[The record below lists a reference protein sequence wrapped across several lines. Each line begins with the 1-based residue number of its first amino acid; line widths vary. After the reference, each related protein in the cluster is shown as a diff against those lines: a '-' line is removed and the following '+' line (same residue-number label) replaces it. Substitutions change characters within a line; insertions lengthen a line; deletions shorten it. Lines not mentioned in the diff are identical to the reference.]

1 MRVMINRRFIYLLLT
16 LFIVLCSIETYAFDS
31 NAGGIADK
39 ELEESLLGLGAKS
52 RKTIKRSIKNIEA
65 LGDSILALP
74 ALEALLERRL
84 KVDDKNHR
92 IFILDETGTS
102 ARDVIAGNI
111 VSVEGLKLRTPMIN
125 NYIRRLLRLVIAQL
139 KLSSP
144 NIKDRL
150 FAVEE
155 LLKHP
160 REEFRETLSKALN
173 NETDSRVADSLSL
186 LMALIDLNCDDSERR
201 VEAISI
207 IGESGSID
215 FKSELQALL
224 EKNDDGSYVEP
235 NEEVRKIARK
245 TIKGIENKQL
255 FINQVGNLFYG
266 ISLGSVLLLAAMG
279 LAITFGLMGVI
290 NMAHGEMLM
299 LGAYSTYV
307 IQNLFNTYLPSLFD
321 WYLLAAIPTA
331 FAVSCLVGMVLERSV
346 IRYLYG
352 RPLETLLAT
361 WGISLVLI
369 QTVRS
374 IFGAQN
380 VEVANPSWL
389 SGGIELLQG
398 VVLPYSRLAIIVF
411 VVFVVTLVWTLFQ
424 RTRLGLNA
432 RAVIQNRPMAA
443 CMGIAT
449 SRVDMWT
456 FGLGSG
462 VAGLGGVAL
471 SQIGNVGPELGQLY
485 IIDSFMVVVL
495 GGVGK
500 IAGTVAGAMGLGIIN
515 KFLEPVSGAVLG
527 KIIVLLLIILFIQK
541 RPQGIFALKG
551 RTVDN

>member
-1 MRVMINRRFIYLLLT
+1 MINRRFIYLFLA
-16 LFIVLCSIETYAFDS
+16 LFLALCSVETYAFDDDT
-31 NAGGIADK
+31 GGIASR
-39 ELEESLLGLGAKS
+39 ELEKSLLGLGAKS

-65 LGDSILALP
+65 LGDPIIALP

-84 KVDDKNHR
+84 RMDDENSR
-92 IFILDETGTS
+92 VLILDETKTS
-102 ARDVIAGNI
+102 ARDVIAGNFM
-111 VSVEGLKLRTPMIN
+111 SVEGLKLRTPMIN
-125 NYIRRLLRLVIAQL
+125 NSIRRLLRLVIAQF

-150 FAVEE
+150 LAVEE

-160 REEFRETLSKALN
+160 REEFRETASKALS

-207 IGESGSID
+207 IGKSGSID
-215 FKSELQALL
+215 FKSELQELL
-224 EKNDDGSYVEP
+224 EKNDDGSYVES
-235 NEEVRKIARK
+235 NEEVRKVARK

-255 FINQVGNLFYG
+255 FINQVGNLLYG

-369 QTVRS
+369 QTIRS

-411 VVFVVTLVWTLFQ
+411 VVFVVTLVWALFQ

-500 IAGTVAGAMGLGIIN
+500 IAGTVAGAMGLGIVN
-515 KFLEPVSGAVLG
+515 KFLEPFSGAVLG